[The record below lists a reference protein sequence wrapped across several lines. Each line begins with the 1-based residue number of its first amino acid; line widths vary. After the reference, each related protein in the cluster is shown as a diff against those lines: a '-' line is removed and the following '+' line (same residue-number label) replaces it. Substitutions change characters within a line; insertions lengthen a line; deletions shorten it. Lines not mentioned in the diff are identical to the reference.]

1 MRVHAVFD
9 RWLLLGEPAGPAG
22 GQVPVVDGV
31 TGLALVGV
39 GFFVRFGRVLE
50 APGGCYPREADELN
64 GLLRVSFDHVHGLRF
79 WPGEGLGGFEVVS
92 WFVGVPEGELVIAP
106 EPVSREVFEGLVSRC
121 GERLLACRCLQ
132 STVVDF
138 VDAAT
143 GESLGRLAWPKGSGS
158 VVSGGGHSA

>member
-1 MRVHAVFD
+1 MRVCAGFE
-9 RWLLLGEPAGPAG
+9 RWLLLGAPVGEG
-22 GQVPVVDGV
+22 GQGPVVDGV

-64 GLLRVSFDHVHGLRF
+64 SLLRVSFDHVHGLRF
-79 WPGEGLGGFEVVS
+79 WPGEGLVGGFEVVS

-121 GERLLACRCLQ
+121 GERFLADRCLQ
-132 STVVDF
+132 STAVDF
-138 VDAAT
+138 VGAAT
-143 GESLGRLAWPKGSGS
+143 GESLGRLAWPEDSSS
-158 VVSGGGHSA
+158 VVSGGGRSA